1 VGSGQQSWSR
11 QLAILWA
18 GQFSMI
24 SGVTIVYPFMPLLVQ
39 TTGVHDPGAIA
50 LWSGAMF
57 TISQTAVAIFSPVWG
72 RMADRIGRKPMLVRA
87 MCGVGF
93 FLILSG
99 YAPNVYAL
107 FAVRFFTG
115 ALAGTGA
122 AANAL
127 VASTAP
133 PERVAN
139 SLGVIQ
145 SGSSIGS
152 IVGPGL
158 GAVLVP
164 LIGIRNAFAVA
175 GVMCILAGI
184 WTAAGVDERF
194 VRPERGIRRPRAMAV
209 MRLEGV
215 GRTVFTLIVLAM
227 LAQSISIGLTPV
239 TPLRTAHLADSHHI
253 AASVGAIAA
262 VQAFCTALAALTVAR
277 VARRAGYRITLV
289 AAALWTA
296 TAYLLIGLAPSLAAM
311 LVFTAM
317 VGFGTGA
324 LVPSI
329 NTLLGRTAPLQ
340 VRAEI
345 FGYSQSLQAMA
356 GAVSPLL
363 ATSLVARYGTP
374 APFFMAATVEILVA
388 GWAAM
393 RIAARI
399 RPLPAAVTAVSPAV
413 LPAVPGDG
421 A

>member
-1 VGSGQQSWSR
+1 
-11 QLAILWA
+11 
-18 GQFSMI
+18 MI

-39 TTGVHDPGAIA
+39 TTGVHDAGGIA

-57 TISQTAVAIFSPVWG
+57 TSSQSAVAIFSPIWG
-72 RMADRIGRKPMLVRA
+72 RIADRIGRKPMLVRA
-87 MCGVGF
+87 MVGVGVC
-93 FLILSG
+93 LILSG

-107 FAVRFFTG
+107 FGIRFLTG
-115 ALAGTGA
+115 AIAGTGA

-133 PERVAN
+133 ADRVAS

-145 SGSSIGS
+145 SGSSVGS

-175 GVMCILAGI
+175 GVMCILAGL
-184 WTAAGVDERF
+184 WTTTVSEAF
-194 VRPERGIRRPRAMAV
+194 VPPERGVQRPRAFAV
-209 MRLEGV
+209 MRREGV
-215 GRTVFTLIVLAM
+215 RSAVITLMVMAM
-227 LAQSISIGLTPV
+227 LAQSITISLTPV

-253 AASVGAIAA
+253 AVSIGAVAA
-262 VQAFCTALAALTVAR
+262 VQAGFTALAALFIAR
-277 VARRAGYRITLV
+277 FAVRLGYRTVLT
-289 AAALWTA
+289 AAALWAA
-296 TAYLLIGLAPSLAAM
+296 TAYLLIGMAPSLATM

-317 VGFGTGA
+317 LGLGLGS
-324 LVPSI
+324 LLPSI

-345 FGYSQSLQAMA
+345 FGYSQSLQAMG

-363 ATSLVARYGTP
+363 STSLVAGYGTP
-374 APFFMAATVEILVA
+374 APFFLAAGLEVAMA

-393 RIAARI
+393 RIAPHLRLA
-399 RPLPAAVTAVSPAV
+399 PVATAAPV
-413 LPAVPGDG
+413 AVPE